1 MSYTNKWGQT
11 VTTQST
17 TSGMLPTYVA
27 AGAEVF
33 DTNSTDVGGV
43 SVPNT
48 ADLPN
53 VPYATARAVA
63 TVDQDEAG
71 IHPLSP
77 QYNGSNAALAAEIAA
92 IED

>member
-11 VTTQST
+11 VVATATP
-17 TSGMLPTYVA
+17 SGMMPTWDPSDNTL
-27 AGAEVF
+27 AG
-33 DTNSTDVGGV
+33 NGV
-43 SVPNT
+43 TVPNT
-48 ADLPN
+48 ADAMNP
-53 VPYATARAVA
+53 PYATPRAILM
-63 TVDQDEAG
+63 VDQDEAG